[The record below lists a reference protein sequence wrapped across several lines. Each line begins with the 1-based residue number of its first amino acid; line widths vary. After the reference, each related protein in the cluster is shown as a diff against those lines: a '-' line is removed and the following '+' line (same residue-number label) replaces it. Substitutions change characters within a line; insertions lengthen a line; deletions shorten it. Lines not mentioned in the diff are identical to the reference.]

1 MPYVTFPLIS
11 GVFKDETP
19 LSAKAHFTDS
29 DKCRSVR
36 GKMQVI
42 GGWEVASSDTFN
54 GVCRGLFSWRDNSS
68 QSYTAIGTHTHL
80 QVLFDGLIYDITP
93 IVSFD
98 VETFN
103 VTTVITEATVTI
115 DGWTAHGLIA
125 GQRFTLANATPAT
138 VGGVTLAGE
147 WEVLEVLSTSSV
159 TFTATA
165 ATSSTGPTAVTTD
178 VDVRLAPGLVDNLG
192 GPGFG
197 VGGFGLG
204 GFGEGAD
211 ETVFYPRTWSL
222 DNWGQN
228 LIANPRGGGIYEW
241 APNFTDTE
249 LVVNG
254 DFDPD
259 ADWDKGTGW
268 TIAGGK
274 AVATAG
280 TSSLLSSQLEL
291 ELEPGAYNLLEFD
304 VTRAAGTVTP
314 RIGSTDIGAAISATG
329 RYRRA
334 FYTGTGGKLTFSKD
348 AAFSGDIDNASV
360 TQLLTAQII
369 PNAPTQNTCVM
380 VTAERILKAMG
391 TVEASTGLF
400 NPLHLRWSNQEDNQ
414 DWTPA
419 ADNQAG
425 DFTLARGGRVVA
437 GLVGRGE
444 YLIWT
449 DKGLYVGRYVPD
461 PNVVYR
467 FDFTGAGCGPMG
479 AHAPV
484 MLAGSAYWLAN
495 TGEFF
500 KYTGTAPEPLF
511 SPIRKFIFDNM
522 ALSQGEKVYA
532 FANSAFKEV
541 GWVYPDKRDGNEC
554 SRYALYSVADN
565 CFSIGTFDRTAWID
579 SGGAPYPIAA
589 DSTGQLYYQEK
600 GKSDNGNALTWSL
613 TTGAVNISDGNDL
626 MRVLSMIPDFDDFE
640 GGCDVTVMAYRY
652 PNSTPTTTTQ
662 SVTATT
668 EKIDFRITGRQVQL
682 KFDGN
687 SAPAFMRTGQ
697 ITVDVR
703 PTGMV
708 R

>member
-1 MPYVTFPLIS
+1 MAYVTFPLIS
-11 GVFKDETP
+11 GVYKDETP

-42 GGWEVASSDTFN
+42 GGWELASSDTFD
-54 GVCRGLFSWRDNSS
+54 GICRGLFSWRDNTS

-80 QVLFDGLIYDITP
+80 QVLYDGVIYDITP
-93 IVSFD
+93 IISFD

-103 VTTVITEATVTI
+103 VTTVITETTVTI
-115 DGWTAHGLIA
+115 TGWTGHGLVA
-125 GQRFTLANATPAT
+125 GQRFVLSGATPAT

-147 WEVLEVLSTSSV
+147 WEVLEVLSTSSI

-165 ATSSTGPTAVTTD
+165 ATSSAGPTSVTTD

-192 GPGFG
+192 GPGYG
-197 VGGFGLG
+197 VGGYGLG
-204 GFGEGAD
+204 GYGEGAD

-241 APNFTDTE
+241 APNFSDTE

-254 DFDPD
+254 DFDTD
-259 ADWDKGTGW
+259 TDWTKGTGW
-268 TIAGGK
+268 TIAAG
-274 AVATAG
+274 VATATAG
-280 TSSLLSSQLEL
+280 FSSSLTSQLAL
-291 ELEPGAYNLLEFD
+291 EIEPGAYNLLEFD
-304 VTRAAGTVTP
+304 LTRVAGTITP
-314 RIGSTDIGAAISATG
+314 EIGSTAIGAAINATG

-334 FYTGTGGKLTFSKD
+334 FYTGTGGTLSFHKD
-348 AAFSGDIDNASV
+348 ASFGGTVDNVSV

-369 PNAPTQNTCVM
+369 PNAPTENTCVM
-380 VTAERILKAMG
+380 VTAERILMALG
-391 TVEASTGLF
+391 TVEASTSLF

-444 YLIWT
+444 YLVWT

-484 MLAGSAYWLAN
+484 MLAGNAYWLAN

-500 KYTGTAPEPLF
+500 RYTGTAPEPLF
-511 SPIRKFIFDNM
+511 APIRKYVFDNM

-579 SGGAPYPIAA
+579 SGGAQYPIAA

-613 TTGAVNISDGNDL
+613 TTGAVNLSDGNDL

-668 EKIDFRITGRQVQL
+668 EKMDFRITGRQVQL

-697 ITVDVR
+697 ITVDAR

>member
-1 MPYVTFPLIS
+1 MAYVTFPLIS
-11 GVFKDETP
+11 GVYKDETP

-36 GKMQVI
+36 KKTQVI
-42 GGWEVASSDTFN
+42 GGWETASSASFD
-54 GVCRGLFSWRDNSS
+54 GICRGLFSWRDSSS

-80 QVLFDGLIYDITP
+80 QVLFDSLIYDITP

-103 VTTVITEATVTI
+103 VTTANGSDTVTI
-115 DGWTAHGLIA
+115 TGWTDHGLIE
-125 GQRFTLANATPAT
+125 GQRFSIINPSPSS
-138 VGGVTLAGE
+138 VGSISLAGD
-147 WEVLEVLSTSSV
+147 WEVLEVASTSSV
-159 TFTATA
+159 TFTA
-165 ATSSTGPTAVTTD
+165 SSTGTAAGPTSVTCD
-178 VDVRLAPGLVDNLG
+178 VNVRLAPGLVDNLG
-192 GPGFG
+192 GPGYG

-228 LIANPRGGGIYEW
+228 LIACPRGGGIYEW
-241 APNFTDTE
+241 APNFSATEILTNGEFATDS
-249 LVVNG
+249 
-254 DFDPD
+254 
-259 ADWDKGTGW
+259 DWTKGTGW
-268 TIAGGK
+268 TITGGAAVGAAGS
-274 AVATAG
+274 A
-280 TSSLLSSQLEL
+280 SDLSQSVNTEA
-291 ELEPGAYNLLEFD
+291 GAYYLLEVD
-304 VTRAAGTVTP
+304 VTVAAGTLTP
-314 RIGSTDIGAAISATG
+314 KNGTTSIGAAITATG
-329 RYRRA
+329 RYRRVFFA
-334 FYTGTGGKLTFSKD
+334 SGASIVFSKD
-348 AAFSGDIDNASV
+348 ASFDGTITDASV
-360 TQLLTAQII
+360 TQLTTAQII

-391 TVEASTGLF
+391 TIESATSTF
-400 NPLHLRWSNQEDNQ
+400 NPLHVRWSDQENNQ

-419 ADNQAG
+419 PDNQAG
-425 DFTLARGGRVVA
+425 DFTMARGGRIVA

-500 KYTGTAPEPLF
+500 RYTGTAPEPLY
-511 SPIRKFIFDNM
+511 SPVRKYVMDNF

-541 GWVYPDKRDGNEC
+541 GWLYPDRRDGNEC
-554 SRYALYSVADN
+554 SRYVLYSVADDV
-565 CFSIGTFDRTAWID
+565 FYIGTFDRTAWID
-579 SGGAPYPIAA
+579 SGGAAYPVAA
-589 DSTGQLYYQEK
+589 ASDGTLYYQEK
-600 GKSDNGNALTWSL
+600 GKSDNGNPLQWSV
-613 TTGAVNISDGNDL
+613 TTGAVNMSDGNQL
-626 MRVLSMIPDFDDFE
+626 MRLLSMMPDFDDFE
-640 GGCDVTVMAYRY
+640 GGCDVTAMAYRY
-652 PNSTPTTTTQ
+652 PNSTPTTETKAI
-662 SVTATT
+662 TAST
-668 EKIDFRITGRQVQL
+668 EKVDFRITGRQVQL
-682 KFDGN
+682 VFAGN

-697 ITVDVR
+697 ITIDVR

>member
-1 MPYVTFPLIS
+1 LAYVTFPLIS
-11 GVFKDETP
+11 GVYKDETP

-42 GGWEVASSDTFN
+42 GGWELASSDTFD
-54 GVCRGLFSWRDNSS
+54 GICRGLFSWRDNTS

-80 QVLFDGLIYDITP
+80 QVLYDGLIYDITP

-103 VTTVITEATVTI
+103 VTTIITETTVTI
-115 DGWTAHGLIA
+115 TGWTAHGLVA

-147 WEVLEVLSTSSV
+147 WEVLEVLSSSSL

-165 ATSSTGPTAVTTD
+165 ATSSAGPTAVTTD

-192 GPGFG
+192 GPGYG
-197 VGGFGLG
+197 VGGYGLG
-204 GFGEGAD
+204 GYGEGAD

-241 APNFTDTE
+241 APNFSDPE

-254 DFDPD
+254 DFDTD
-259 ADWDKGTGW
+259 TDWTKGTGW
-268 TIAGGK
+268 TISAGAARG
-274 AVATAG
+274 TAG
-280 TSSLLSSQLEL
+280 FSSLLTSQLSL
-291 ELEPGAYNLLEFD
+291 DLEPGAYNLLEFD
-304 VTRAAGTVTP
+304 ATVVAGTVTP
-314 RIGSTDIGAAISATG
+314 RIGTTDIGAAVSTTG

-334 FYTGTGGKLTFSKD
+334 FYTGTGGTLSFFKND
-348 AAFSGDIDNASV
+348 AFGGTLDNVSV

-380 VTAERILKAMG
+380 VTAERILMALG
-391 TVEASTGLF
+391 TVEASTSLF

-444 YLIWT
+444 YLVWT

-500 KYTGTAPEPLF
+500 RYTGTAPEPLF
-511 SPIRKFIFDNM
+511 APIRKYVFDNM

-613 TTGAVNISDGNDL
+613 TTGAVNLSDGNDL

-697 ITVDVR
+697 ITVDAR

>member
-1 MPYVTFPLIS
+1 LAYVTFPLIS

-42 GGWEVASSDTFN
+42 GGWEVASSETFN

-98 VETFN
+98 VEAFN
-103 VTTVITEATVTI
+103 VTTVITETTVTI
-115 DGWTAHGLIA
+115 TNWAAHGLIA

-147 WEVLEVLSTSSV
+147 WEVLEVVSSSSI

-165 ATSSTGPTAVTTD
+165 ATSSAGPTAVTCD

-249 LVVNG
+249 LVING

-280 TSSLLSSQLEL
+280 SSSLLSSQLEL

-314 RIGSTDIGAAISATG
+314 RIGSTDIGAAINATG
-329 RYRRA
+329 RYRRT

-348 AAFSGDIDNASV
+348 AAFSGNIDNASV

-500 KYTGTAPEPLF
+500 RYTGTAPEPLF

-613 TTGAVNISDGNDL
+613 TTGAVNLSDGNDL